1 MTAIGPSSPYRDIGS
16 PDRDD
21 VPVYQDPTTG
31 ALVVG
36 GGAIPLAKILAMSAV
51 PIAHTGTIAPTIL
64 AEVPIPAGVMGPN
77 GALRVTA
84 YWSMTNNANSKNLV
98 ISWGGINA
106 QIWSAGFS
114 SVAGAACQLM
124 VSNRGATGSQVF
136 TSTGTGVS
144 FGTLPGFGT
153 ASEDTTIA
161 QRIRFTGNLSN
172 AGDTLT
178 LERYVVELLS

>member
-1 MTAIGPSSPYRDIGS
+1 
-16 PDRDD
+16 
-21 VPVYQDPTTG
+21 
-31 ALVVG
+31 
-36 GGAIPLAKILAMSAV
+36 MSAV
-51 PIAHTGTIAPTIL
+51 PIAHTGTTAATIL

-77 GALRVTA
+77 GAIRVTA

-106 QIWSAGFS
+106 QIWSAGLS
-114 SVAGAACQLM
+114 LVAGAACQLM

-144 FGTLPGFGT
+144 FGTLPGFST
-153 ASEDTTIA
+153 SSEDTTIA
-161 QRIRFTGNLSN
+161 QRIRFTGNLTN

-178 LERYVVELLS
+178 LERYVVELLP